1 MNTET
6 LNKLLKIN
14 QDFYNGYAKS
24 FSSSRYSIQPG
35 IKKLFPHLLSAESIL
50 DLGCGNGNLAKVLV
64 REGFKGRYLGVDN
77 SPSLLN
83 DGFAA
88 IPETER
94 ERFDFQ
100 QVDLAKDFNF
110 LTNHAPF
117 DAIVSFAVIHHFPAE
132 PYLDRFFSFA
142 TQNLQPD
149 GIYAFSCWQVKNSSR
164 HQNRILPWS
173 TLDIDQNELSED
185 DLLLDWR
192 ADHKQ
197 AALYRYVHHYNE
209 EVLNEVGNKSG
220 LTKSDQ
226 YYSDGKE
233 GDLALYHVWKK

>member
-35 IKKLFPHLLSAESIL
+35 IIKLFPQLLKAETIL

-64 REGFKGRYLGVDN
+64 QEGFKGRYLGVDN
-77 SPSLLN
+77 SPALLN

-88 IPETER
+88 IPEAEKD
-94 ERFDFQ
+94 RFSFQ
-100 QVDLAKDFNF
+100 QVDLAKDFSF
-110 LTNHAPF
+110 LANDGPF

-132 PYLDRFFSFA
+132 PYLERFLSFSA
-142 TQNLQPD
+142 QNLQTD
-149 GIYAFSCWQVKNSSR
+149 GIFAFSCWQVKNSSR

-173 TLDIDQNELSED
+173 TLDIDQNELRSD

-192 ADHKQ
+192 ADPKQ
-197 AALYRYVHHYNE
+197 AALYRYVHHYTE
-209 EVLNEVGNKSG
+209 EVLDEVGVKSG
-220 LTKSDQ
+220 LTKINE
-226 YYSDGKE
+226 YFSDGKE

>member
-1 MNTET
+1 MGVGE
-6 LNKLLKIN
+6 
-14 QDFYNGYAKS
+14 Y
-24 FSSSRYSIQPG
+24 
-35 IKKLFPHLLSAESIL
+35 
-50 DLGCGNGNLAKVLV
+50 LAKVLV

-132 PYLDRFFSFA
+132 PYLESFFDFVA
-142 TQNLQPD
+142 QNLQPD

-192 ADHKQ
+192 ADPKQ